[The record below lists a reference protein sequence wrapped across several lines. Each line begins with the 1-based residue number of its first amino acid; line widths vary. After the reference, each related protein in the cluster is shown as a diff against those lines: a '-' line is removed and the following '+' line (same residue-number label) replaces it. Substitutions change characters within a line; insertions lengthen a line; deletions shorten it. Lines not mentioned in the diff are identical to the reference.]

1 MPVSSGSSV
10 PGVGISPPSG
20 MRTASVIAQAKVNL
34 LLKVLAREADGYH
47 QLETLFCRL
56 ALGDV
61 VTVHAVPHGRSLD
74 CVGPAMP
81 PGGLGKVEDNLAWRA
96 AAAFVDAAGWPDGF
110 AIEITKH
117 IPVGGGL
124 GGGSADAGAV
134 LRALNAMAPTPLSP
148 ARLLRVGAQLGAD
161 IPFLTQ
167 DQSPLALAW
176 GRGERLLSLPPL
188 DARACVLLAFPFGVA
203 TQDAYG
209 WLTTSPATAS
219 LPVTYS
225 ITDFAEWRRVESIAY
240 NEFERVVLPQCPP
253 IQATLATLRTPKG
266 TEAFDLSL
274 MSGSGSTVFALPGHG
289 SGDGWRRTLA
299 SLSALGAMQPRVVE
313 TFTAAHVE
321 PVRLAD

>member
-74 CVGPAMP
+74 CVGPTMP

-134 LRALNAMAPTPLSP
+134 LRALNALAPTPLSP
-148 ARLLRVGAQLGAD
+148 ARLLHVSAQLGAD
-161 IPFLTQ
+161 VAGGGGGTGM
-167 DQSPLALAW
+167 
-176 GRGERLLSLPPL
+176 GRGILSKGME
-188 DARACVLLAFPFGVA
+188 A
-203 TQDAYG
+203 
-209 WLTTSPATAS
+209 
-219 LPVTYS
+219 
-225 ITDFAEWRRVESIAY
+225 VESEE
-240 NEFERVVLPQCPP
+240 NVRPLGRRFLKRVQL
-253 IQATLATLRTPKG
+253 TR
-266 TEAFDLSL
+266 
-274 MSGSGSTVFALPGHG
+274 
-289 SGDGWRRTLA
+289 
-299 SLSALGAMQPRVVE
+299 
-313 TFTAAHVE
+313 
-321 PVRLAD
+321 